1 MRISHCFIIA
11 SQIIFN
17 KRSIE
22 EKIQVVSDHS
32 VGVHVA
38 HENEH
43 AAMGG
48 WFSSE
53 ILVCGVH

>member
-17 KRSIE
+17 KRPIE
-22 EKIQVVSDHS
+22 EEIHIVSVHS

-38 HENEH
+38 HENER
-43 AAMGG
+43 AAMGS
-48 WFSSE
+48 WFSTE
-53 ILVCGVH
+53 ILVCGEH